1 MCGILI
7 GMRWISYSSDI
18 LRRLWLAVAVLPL
31 LVGAVDFGAAKN
43 YPNIGLKFP
52 ILRTAKADPVP
63 PPEATSYIRVE
74 ADTLTRVDLFTPY
87 DLWYRQVCCAR
98 WFDLAGNR
106 LILGRMSHSLPEAN
120 EVAVSRSTFDTL
132 MLSAEVSSRL
142 STDVQMKEWVEAFSG
157 YTVYSAKGISQN
169 GAALNTLYY
178 FACEKTN
185 VLIYAFQPSQL
196 EGSTNPDW
204 FCVILESPGA
214 HDFSK
219 LKAQVEESFLGKIE
233 IPSRSSK
240 EDGVVV
246 EELAVSKKNAL
257 PVDVP
262 DHPVRLEARKSIE
275 NYDTW
280 WIHEADGFVI
290 LSDVSSETGKPV
302 VTDLRKTMP
311 LLKQAFMKLVPP
323 LTREPDVAIIRIF
336 QNPEEYIRYV
346 GQAYAWTGG
355 IWMPA
360 RRELVLRE
368 APTTEALSKTLR
380 HEAVH
385 QYLSYAYCLMSAP
398 PWMNEGHASFFENTS
413 VTSKGKLLFEEDEKY
428 VRLLLEN
435 MEAVTAS
442 IPDFMKANYTAFYAG
457 TDAQREMKYALAWGI
472 VYYLQKGAPVERNTK
487 FKSVLPDLAAALAET
502 QRYST
507 AMEAVLETLE
517 MSVFQSNFKEFWTS
531 RRSSAMQYDPL
542 K

>member
-1 MCGILI
+1 MAYLLT
-7 GMRWISYSSDI
+7 MKWSYYLSDTLKHACI
-18 LRRLWLAVAVLPL
+18 PVAVLPL
-31 LVGAVDFGAAKN
+31 LVGAVDFGASKN

-52 ILRTAKADPVP
+52 NLRNAKADPVP

-74 ADTLTRVDLFTPY
+74 ADTLTRVDLFKPY
-87 DLWYRQVCCAR
+87 DLWYRRGCCAR

-132 MLSAEVSSRL
+132 MLSAEAPSRSSI
-142 STDVQMKEWVEAFSG
+142 DVQIKEWVEAFSG
-157 YTVYSAKGISQN
+157 YTVYSAKEISQN
-169 GAALNTLYY
+169 GAALNNLYY
-178 FACEKTN
+178 YPCDTTN

-196 EGSTNPDW
+196 DGSTNPDW
-204 FCVILESPGA
+204 FCVIIESPGA
-214 HDFSK
+214 RDFDK
-219 LKAQVEESFLGKIE
+219 LKAQAEEHFLSKIE
-233 IPSRSSK
+233 LPSRSSK
-240 EDGVVV
+240 EEGVVV
-246 EELAVSKKNAL
+246 EELEVSKKSAATF
-257 PVDVP
+257 DWP
-262 DHPVRLEARKSIE
+262 DHPVRLESRKSVE

-280 WIHEADGFVI
+280 WIYETDGFVI

-302 VTDLRKTMP
+302 VTDLQKTMP
-311 LLKQAFMKLVPP
+311 ILKQAFMKLVPP

-336 QNPEEYIRYV
+336 QNPEDYIRYV

-368 APTTEALSKTLR
+368 VPSTAALSKTLR

-398 PWMNEGHASFFENTS
+398 PWMNEGHACFFENTS
-413 VTSKGKLLFEEDEKY
+413 ITSKGKLSFEEDEKY

-435 MEAVTAS
+435 METMTAS
-442 IPDFMKANYTAFYAG
+442 IPDFMKASYTDFYTG

-472 VYYLQKGAPVERNTK
+472 VYYLQKGAPVERNTE
-487 FKSVLPDLAAALAET
+487 FKSVLSDLAAALVET
-502 QRYST
+502 QHYSE
-507 AMEAVLETLE
+507 AMDKVLASID

>member
-1 MCGILI
+1 M
-7 GMRWISYSSDI
+7 
-18 LRRLWLAVAVLPL
+18 AVLPL

-43 YPNIGLKFP
+43 YPNIGLKLP
-52 ILRTAKADPVP
+52 NLRYAKADPMP
-63 PPEATSYIRVE
+63 PPEATSYVRVE
-74 ADTLTRVDLFTPY
+74 ADTLTRVDLFNPF
-87 DLWYRQVCCAR
+87 DLWYRRVCCAR

-132 MLSAEVSSRL
+132 MLSAEPPSRSSA
-142 STDVQMKEWVEAFSG
+142 DVQIKEWVESFSG
-157 YTVYSAKGISQN
+157 YTVYTAKEISQN
-169 GAALNTLYY
+169 GAALNNLYY
-178 FACEKTN
+178 YPCDKTN

-196 EGSTNPDW
+196 DGSTNPDW
-204 FCVILESPGA
+204 FCVIIESPGA
-214 HDFSK
+214 RDFDK
-219 LKAQVEESFLGKIE
+219 LKAQAEEHFLSKIE

-240 EDGVVV
+240 EEGVVV
-246 EELAVSKKNAL
+246 EELEISKKSAATF
-257 PVDVP
+257 DWP
-262 DHPVRLEARKSIE
+262 DHPVRLESRKGVE

-280 WIHEADGFVI
+280 WIYETDGFVI

-302 VTDLRKTMP
+302 VTDLQKTMP
-311 LLKQAFMKLVPP
+311 IIKQAFMKLVPP

-336 QNPEEYIRYV
+336 QNPEDYIRYV

-368 APTTEALSKTLR
+368 VPSTAALSKTLR

-398 PWMNEGHASFFENTS
+398 PWMNEGHASFFENTH
-413 VTSKGKLLFEEDEKY
+413 VTSKGKLSFEEDEKY

-435 MEAVTAS
+435 MEAMTAS
-442 IPDFMKANYTAFYAG
+442 IPDFMKASYTDFYTG

-472 VYYLQKGAPVERNTK
+472 VYYLQKGAPVERNTE
-487 FKSVLPDLAAALAET
+487 FKSVLSDLAAALVET
-502 QRYST
+502 QNYSE
-507 AMEAVLETLE
+507 AMDKVLASID